1 MAVKVLVNSPPKNR
15 VSINNQNKST
25 IRTMGISGA
34 TSTVSAVLD
43 ISDADQNEVPVWDET
58 AGKLVVKVLPIV
70 DGGTF

>member
-15 VSINNQNKST
+15 ISINNQNKTT

-34 TSTVSAVLD
+34 TSSISAVLD
-43 ISDADQNEVPVWDET
+43 LSDADQNEVPVWDET
-58 AGKLVVKVLPIV
+58 AGKLVVKVLPVV